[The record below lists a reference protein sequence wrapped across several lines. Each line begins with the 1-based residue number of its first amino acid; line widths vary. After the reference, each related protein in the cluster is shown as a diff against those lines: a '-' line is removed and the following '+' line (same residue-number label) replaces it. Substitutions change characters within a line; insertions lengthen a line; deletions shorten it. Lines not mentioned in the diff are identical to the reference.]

1 MFDWNDLRYFIAVA
15 RGGSTLAAAK
25 ALRLSQSTV
34 HRRLEALERQLGQQ
48 LVVRHA
54 TGYRL
59 TELGDELRRYAES
72 VEQSVTNFERRAAAW
87 DKDVRGTVKVTCPD
101 EVGSRLLTSGLIDR
115 FSERYPALRVEFVMS
130 DRNLDLAKGQADIAI
145 RGVAPT
151 DEALIGRKIAE
162 SAWAVYASKA
172 YAQRCGTIK
181 RPGDIDHYSI
191 ILLDGAMRDHRSAR
205 WLRSVAPN
213 ARIAAR
219 ASNLPAM
226 LLAAKSGAG
235 LAALPVIVGEKDDAL
250 VRVLG
255 PVQEIATPFYL
266 LMHGDMKRT
275 PRVRV
280 LFDFLIEGLPQLK
293 QLLSGNVIKRKKR
306 TLRQSRA

>member
-1 MFDWNDLRYFIAVA
+1 VFDWNDLRYFIAVA

-48 LVVRHA
+48 LVVRHP

-59 TELGDELRRYAES
+59 TELGEELRSDAER
-72 VEQSVTNFERRAAAW
+72 VEQSVTDFERRATAW
-87 DKDVRGTVKVTCPD
+87 GKDVRGTVKVTCPD
-101 EVGSRLLTSGLIDR
+101 EVGSRLLTSGLIDK

-130 DRNLDLAKGQADIAI
+130 DRNLNLAKGQADIAL
-145 RGVAPT
+145 RGVVPT
-151 DEALIGRKIAE
+151 DETLIGRKIAE

-172 YAQRCGTIK
+172 YARRCGPIK
-181 RPGDIDHYSI
+181 RPEDIDDHSI
-191 ILLDGAMRDHRSAR
+191 ILFDGAMRDHRSAR

-219 ASNLPAM
+219 ANNLPAM
-226 LLAAKSGAG
+226 LLATKSGAG
-235 LAALPVIVGEKDDAL
+235 LATLPVIVGEKDDAL

-255 PVQEIATPFYL
+255 PVQDIATPFYL
-266 LMHGDMKRT
+266 LMHEDLKRT

-280 LFDFLIEGLPQLK
+280 LFDFLIEALPQLQ
-293 QLLSGNVIKRKKR
+293 QLLSGSVNERKKR
-306 TLRQSRA
+306 TPRKSKA

>member
-1 MFDWNDLRYFIAVA
+1 VFDWNDLRYFIAVA

-48 LVVRHA
+48 LVVRHP

-59 TELGDELRRYAES
+59 TELGEELRAHAER
-72 VEQSVTNFERRAAAW
+72 VEQSVTDFERRVAAW
-87 DKDVRGTVKVTCPD
+87 GKDVGGTVKVTCPD

-151 DEALIGRKIAE
+151 DETLIGRKIAE
-162 SAWAVYASKA
+162 SAWAVYCSKS
-172 YAQRCGTIK
+172 YAQRCGDIK
-181 RPGDIDHYSI
+181 RPEDINHHSI
-191 ILLDGAMRDHRSAR
+191 VLFDGRMRDHRSAL

-219 ASNLPAM
+219 AGNLPAM
-226 LLAAKSGAG
+226 LLATKSGAG
-235 LAALPVIVGEKDDAL
+235 LAVLPVIVGEKDKAL

-255 PVQEIATPFYL
+255 PVQDIATPFYL
-266 LMHGDMKRT
+266 LMHEDMKRT

-280 LFDFLIEGLPQLK
+280 LFDFLIEALPQLK
-293 QLLSGNVIKRKKR
+293 QLLSGNAKERKKR
-306 TLRQSRA
+306 ILRKSKA

>member
-1 MFDWNDLRYFIAVA
+1 VFDWNDLRYFIAVA
-15 RGGSTLAAAK
+15 RSGSTLAAAK

-48 LVVRHA
+48 LVVRHP

-59 TELGDELRRYAES
+59 TELGQELRSHAER
-72 VEQSVTNFERRAAAW
+72 VEQSATDFERRVAAW
-87 DKDVRGTVKVTCPD
+87 GKSVEGTVKVTCPD

-115 FSERYPALRVEFVMS
+115 FGERYPGLRVEFVMS

-151 DEALIGRKIAE
+151 DETLIGRKIAE
-162 SAWAVYASKA
+162 SAWGVYASKA
-172 YAQRCGTIK
+172 YARRCGSIK
-181 RPGDIDHYSI
+181 RPEDIDRHAI
-191 ILLDGAMRDHRSAR
+191 ILFDGAMRDHRSAL

-213 ARIAAR
+213 AQIAAR
-219 ASNLPAM
+219 AGNLPAM
-226 LLAAKSGAG
+226 LLATKSSAG
-235 LAALPVIVGEKDDAL
+235 LAALPVIVGGKDDAL

-255 PVQEIATPFYL
+255 PVQDIVSPFYL
-266 LMHGDMKRT
+266 LMHQDMKRT

-280 LFDFLIEGLPQLK
+280 LFDFLIEHLPQLQ
-293 QLLSGNVIKRKKR
+293 QLLSGSVNERKRR
-306 TLRQSRA
+306 TLRKSKM